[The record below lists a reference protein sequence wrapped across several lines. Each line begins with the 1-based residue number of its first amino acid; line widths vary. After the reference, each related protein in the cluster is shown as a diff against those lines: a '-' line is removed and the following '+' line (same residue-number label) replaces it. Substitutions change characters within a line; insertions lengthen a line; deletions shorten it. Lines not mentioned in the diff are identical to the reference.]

1 MNEVI
6 KKIKEGASVDS
17 GSAIYKDSNLPFIT
31 DGSRIHYDK
40 DLDKVIVNQGDEG
53 MTESIANDWEV
64 FCRDNDIP
72 INKILVLH
80 NNPMVEREFLYS
92 FDYYFMECR
101 RLIKKITD
109 YGIVNYDIEKEKIY
123 NCLNNNIRSTRT
135 FIFDGLKERKLL
147 QYGYVSYIEKG
158 VHLPS
163 NIKDTQIK
171 GLKINEKTNELVPL
185 DDWRWPTLVPDVI
198 SKTYFNVV
206 TECGLQSRQVG
217 ADIGNG
223 DGCFITEKTCK
234 ALITEPFM
242 VVGNCEILKY
252 LKERGFETYPEL
264 FDESYDLI
272 ENPRDRLNLILDEVE
287 RLCNMNKNEL
297 EKIYKSV
304 LWKIEHNR
312 KRMLNFEDDEYIR
325 LLKFNYGGHNLDD
338 CENKQFAWEIPDS
351 INL

>member
-147 QYGYVSYIEKG
+147 QYGYVSYIGKG

-206 TECGLQSRQVG
+206 
-217 ADIGNG
+217 
-223 DGCFITEKTCK
+223 
-234 ALITEPFM
+234 
-242 VVGNCEILKY
+242 Y
-252 LKERGFETYPEL
+252 
-264 FDESYDLI
+264 
-272 ENPRDRLNLILDEVE
+272 
-287 RLCNMNKNEL
+287 
-297 EKIYKSV
+297 
-304 LWKIEHNR
+304 
-312 KRMLNFEDDEYIR
+312 
-325 LLKFNYGGHNLDD
+325 
-338 CENKQFAWEIPDS
+338 
-351 INL
+351 